1 MHSLRTLYGYELKK
15 IWKRK
20 IVRITLLVCLA
31 AVFISVTGPAM
42 GSHYVDN
49 EKADSK
55 YHIFLADR
63 EYNRQLSGREIDQAL
78 LEEMSDA
85 YDRIPS
91 SAERYTLTEEYQKYA
106 RPYNAIFSFV
116 GDMTDMTISETR
128 QWIPDRK
135 SVV

>member
-1 MHSLRTLYGYELKK
+1 
-15 IWKRK
+15 
-20 IVRITLLVCLA
+20 
-31 AVFISVTGPAM
+31 M

-106 RPYNAIFSFV
+106 SP
-116 GDMTDMTISETR
+116 GL
-128 QWIPDRK
+128 
-135 SVV
+135 

>member
-63 EYNRQLSGREIDQAL
+63 EYNRQLSGRESTRLFWKKCQMPMAGSL
-78 LEEMSDA
+78 LRRKDT
-85 YDRIPS
+85 PS
-91 SAERYTLTEEYQKYA
+91 PRNTRNTPAPTT
-106 RPYNAIFSFV
+106 PFSV
-116 GDMTDMTISETR
+116 L
-128 QWIPDRK
+128 
-135 SVV
+135 